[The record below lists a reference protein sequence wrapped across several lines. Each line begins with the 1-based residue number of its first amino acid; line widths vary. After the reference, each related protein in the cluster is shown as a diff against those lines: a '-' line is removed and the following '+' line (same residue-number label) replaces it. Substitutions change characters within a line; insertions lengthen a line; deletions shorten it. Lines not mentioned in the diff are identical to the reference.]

1 MPATRHFV
9 DWSQP
14 VLPAAAD
21 YLIERYAT
29 SQELDLSRVV
39 IVFTGRRASRR
50 MLEVLFEKAAPR
62 WPAFLPPRMT
72 TFQQFPEMLY
82 RQQHRWA
89 DDLTQLLIWKKAL
102 SAISPAEL
110 KAALPTIP
118 DDDAVP
124 SWLSLCES
132 LRRQHNELAE
142 DGIEFDAVQQALE
155 RSGNRKES
163 DRWRALRRIQSEYL
177 MELDRLQLWDR
188 QASRLIAVE
197 QSECVADF
205 DIVLL
210 GTVDINRVV
219 RQMLLQVQDRVTAIV
234 HAPPAEAHRFDD
246 LGCLLPD
253 EWTETPLNIPVTDSR
268 VVDGPESQADQVVR
282 ELNALAGTRRA
293 DDIAI
298 GVADESLVPVI
309 TQKLAGA
316 GVKGRWPVEMEL
328 AETRPFRLLHALTE
342 HLGSG
347 TEGQPPDFETFARLV
362 RHPDLHNLID
372 ECVRRSLP
380 RRNTYVDWLT
390 ELDRYT
396 ARHLQTSPGVLL
408 GAKRPRQ
415 IVGGIIE
422 AVEGV
427 LRHLCGVSEPD
438 AVADTRR
445 AGRAAPQQKQ
455 LLFDDQAE
463 VVSQGVHQQLQ
474 NRRPLAE
481 WGQGLLRLLAAVYR
495 YRELDLQ
502 TRRDR
507 GISECCQAITATVEL
522 LQEVPDS
529 VMPVC
534 TAAQGLQMILRHIS
548 DTSIPPEADDSAI
561 DLLGWLEL
569 AMDDAPVLLLTG
581 FNEGFVPES
590 LTSDV
595 FLPNSFRTE
604 LGLRDNRRRYARD
617 AYALTTMQH
626 SREQIV
632 FIAGR
637 RDGKGNPQMPSRL
650 WFAADRETLP
660 DRVQRFYDEEATESA
675 ALQND
680 AVQSADA
687 AAAPRSEGSDAD
699 SAPAAGDDASRAS
712 GFEIPA
718 PQPVP
723 VRPAEISVTSF
734 RDYLYCPYRY
744 FLKRELRLKSIDDET
759 LELEAAAFG
768 SLMHDV
774 LKQFGQSPVVH
785 ALRPEPIEEFL
796 LKSLHTFSGKR
807 FGRNHSATV
816 AVQLQMMQNRLTA
829 FAHWQA
835 SNAKEGWR
843 IRYTEEDLKYPEFT
857 DAEGRSVTLA
867 GRVDRIDQHE
877 RTGQWRVL
885 DYKTSERADKPES
898 THRSKGE
905 WVDLQLPLYRL
916 LVRSLGLTED
926 VQLGYIHLP
935 GDLAAIGSSIA
946 QWTAADLESAEQTA
960 REVAANIVDLR
971 IDRIAPARERRF
983 TEFARVCQ
991 DTVIDS
997 RSAWLSDFSGR
1008 AS

>member
-1 MPATRHFV
+1 MPVTRHFI
-9 DWSQP
+9 DWKQP

-21 YLIERYAT
+21 YLIERYGT
-29 SQELDLSRVV
+29 SQQLDLSNVV

-50 MLEVLFEKAAPR
+50 MLEVLFEKASDR
-62 WPAFLPPRMT
+62 WPAFVPPQLT

-102 SAISPAEL
+102 SSIPAADL
-110 KAALPTIP
+110 KAALPSIP

-155 RSGNRKES
+155 RAGNHKEAL
-163 DRWRALRRIQSEYL
+163 RWRALRRIQSEYL
-177 MELDRLQLWDR
+177 MQLDRLQLWDR

-197 QSECVADF
+197 QNECVADF

-210 GTVDINRVV
+210 GTVDMNQVV
-219 RQMLLQVQDRVTAIV
+219 RSMLLQVQDRVTAIV
-234 HAPPAEAHRFDD
+234 HAPSNQAHRFDD
-246 LGCLLPD
+246 LGCLLAE
-253 EWTETPLNIPVTDSR
+253 EWVETRLNIPVADSR
-268 VVDGPESQADQVVR
+268 VVDGPEGQAEQLVR
-282 ELNALAGTRRA
+282 EVAALDGTRRA
-293 DDIAI
+293 DDIAV
-298 GVADESLVPVI
+298 GVADESLVPII
-309 TQKLAGA
+309 TQKLAAA
-316 GVKGRWPVEMEL
+316 GLKGRWPVEMEL
-328 AETRPFRLLHALTE
+328 SETRPFRLIQALTE
-342 HLGSG
+342 HLSSGSDA
-347 TEGQPPDFETFARLV
+347 QPPDFETFSRLV
-362 RHPDLHNLID
+362 RHPDLD
-372 ECVRRSLP
+372 AMVEESVRRSVST
-380 RRNTYVDWLT
+380 RRAGNIDWLT
-390 ELDRYT
+390 ELDKYT
-396 ARHLQTSPGVLL
+396 ARHLQSSPGVLL
-408 GAKRPRQ
+408 GPKRPRQ
-415 IVGGIIE
+415 IVGGIID
-422 AVEGV
+422 AVEGM
-427 LRHLCGVSEPD
+427 LRHLSLQD
-438 AVADTRR
+438 AQAQTRVL
-445 AGRAAPQQKQ
+445 GKQVPQQKQ

-463 VVSQGVHQQLQ
+463 VVPQDIHQQLQ
-474 NRRPLAE
+474 SRRPLAE
-481 WGQGLLRLLAAVYR
+481 WGRGLLRMLAAVYQN
-495 YRELDLQ
+495 RELDPQ

-507 GISECCQAITATVEL
+507 GISECCQAITSAVEQ
-522 LQEVPDS
+522 LQQVPES

-548 DTSIPPEADDSAI
+548 ETSIPPEADDAAI

-595 FLPNSFRTE
+595 FLPNTFRTE

-617 AYALTTMQH
+617 AYALTTMMG

-637 RDGKGNPQMPSRL
+637 RDAKGNPQMPSRL
-650 WFAADRETLP
+650 WFAADRQSLP
-660 DRVQRFYDEEATESA
+660 DRVQRFYDEESVDQAGSPGGDQA
-675 ALQND
+675 AG
-680 AVQSADA
+680 DA
-687 AAAPRSEGSDAD
+687 AATASELSG
-699 SAPAAGDDASRAS
+699 RRS
-712 GFEIPA
+712 GFTIPGPA
-718 PQPVP
+718 PLPE
-723 VRPAEISVTSF
+723 RPAEITVTSF

-774 LKQFGQSPVVH
+774 LKQFGQSAVVH

-796 LKSLHTFSGKR
+796 LKSLHGFANRR

-816 AVQLQMMQNRLTA
+816 AVQLQMMQNRLSA

-835 SNAKEGWR
+835 STAKEGWR

-857 DAEGRSVTLA
+857 DALGRSVTLA

-877 RTGQWRVL
+877 RTGHWRVL

-898 THRSKGE
+898 THRTRGE

-916 LVRSLGLTED
+916 LVRSLGLTEN
-926 VQLGYIHLP
+926 VQLGYVHLP

-946 QWTAADLESAEQTA
+946 DWSQEDLKSAEETARQVAAD
-960 REVAANIVDLR
+960 ICDLK
-971 IDRIAPARERRF
+971 IDRIAAARERRY

-991 DTVIDS
+991 DTVIES
-997 RSAWLSDFSGR
+997 GSPWLGEFSGR